1 MNSVD
6 TENNGS
12 HADIA
17 TRRRSL
23 KTLLPSTA
31 DTEST
36 RWENSFESTRWE
48 NFLTVSKIGS
58 KILDSFKLVVVVY
71 PFYICISFISNLF
84 AVQSPHLLRSQLL
97 LHLSWRPRFFVHRSS
112 IKKIFL
118 SSSPLVLWPTVTQD
132 YPQQVS
138 NEVVTPAT
146 NLAAM
151 FSTASLESSVKPSQE
166 PSSPAIPKH
175 FKTPSRLESI
185 HPQSIICRFNTFCV
199 QASKQRC

>member
-1 MNSVD
+1 MNAVD

-31 DTEST
+31 DT
-36 RWENSFESTRWE
+36 ESTRWE

-151 FSTASLESSVKPSQE
+151 FSTASLESTVKPTQD
-166 PSSPAIPKH
+166 PSSPAVPKA
-175 FKTPSRLESI
+175 FKTPSRLESS
-185 HPQSIICRFNTFCV
+185 HCRPGF
-199 QASKQRC
+199 

>member
-1 MNSVD
+1 MMNSVD

-58 KILDSFKLVVVVY
+58 KIGAQIRIFW
-71 PFYICISFISNLF
+71 LF
-84 AVQSPHLLRSQLL
+84 
-97 LHLSWRPRFFVHRSS
+97 
-112 IKKIFL
+112 
-118 SSSPLVLWPTVTQD
+118 
-132 YPQQVS
+132 QVS
-138 NEVVTPAT
+138 FLNNFVKC
-146 NLAAM
+146 LAEAK
-151 FSTASLESSVKPSQE
+151 L
-166 PSSPAIPKH
+166 
-175 FKTPSRLESI
+175 
-185 HPQSIICRFNTFCV
+185 
-199 QASKQRC
+199 RC